1 MMSGVST
8 SSLNVFKLRSRQ
20 SKYKVTSGIRMLCKK
35 LERFCKLIVVTF

>member
-8 SSLNVFKLRSRQ
+8 LSLNVSKQRSRQ
-20 SKYKVTSGIRMLCKK
+20 SRYEVTSGINLLCKK